1 MSFNVDLVQFEVANS
16 SLNSSCQEV
25 EQILQNIYD
34 TIRPMG
40 EAQWGR
46 SLPVWGELQQ
56 RWNSEYQEVQQAG
69 LNIKN
74 AAVRVREEFYDGD
87 VRGAAVFS

>member
-1 MSFNVDLVQFEVANS
+1 MSFNVNLPQFEAANL

-46 SLPVWGELQQ
+46 SLPAWSELQQ
-56 RWNSEYQEVQQAG
+56 RWNTEYAEVQQAG
-69 LNIKN
+69 VNIKN
-74 AAVRVREEFYDGD
+74 AAIRVREDFYQGD
-87 VRGAAVFS
+87 VRGAAIFS

>member
-1 MSFNVDLVQFEVANS
+1 MSFNVDLVQFEVANQ
-16 SLNSSCQEV
+16 SLSSSCQEV

-56 RWNSEYQEVQQAG
+56 RWNVEYEEVQQAG

-74 AAVRVREEFYDGD
+74 AAMRVREEFFDGD
-87 VRGAAVFS
+87 VRGAAVFN

>member
-1 MSFNVDLVQFEVANS
+1 MSFNVDLVQFETANQ
-16 SLNSSCQEV
+16 SLNASCQEV

-56 RWNSEYQEVQQAG
+56 RWNAEYTEVQQAG
-69 LNIKN
+69 VNIKN
-74 AAVRVREEFYDGD
+74 AAVRVREEFFDGD

>member
-1 MSFNVDLVQFEVANS
+1 MSFNVDLVQFEAANQ
-16 SLNSSCQEV
+16 SLNNSCQEV

-46 SLPVWGELQQ
+46 SLPAWGELQQ
-56 RWNSEYQEVQQAG
+56 RWNTEYQEVQQAG
-69 LNIKN
+69 VNIKT
-74 AAVRVREEFYDGD
+74 AAIRVREEFYDGD
-87 VRGAAVFS
+87 VRGAAIFS